1 LDRLGGLVVPQSGT
15 VDDRSSKMTLAHSVA
30 EILRDHV
37 TLEVEGID
45 RMYLNAVVPV
55 LQSERGIAWFFREY
69 RGHAFASSALMA
81 PMTRAF
87 VAAVEDFAR
96 SEALDVVNFE
106 KKQRKDDVAAEY
118 RARFCDEEG
127 VLFVG
132 KAQEKVSV
140 FRTERRKNPTTGASY
155 AWLYRSTAMVNQY
168 YFYAIDRDF
177 GPFFLKFCSYFPHNV
192 KLCINGHEYAKRQL
206 ERRGIRYE
214 ALDNGILS
222 CEEPAVL
229 QKICD
234 ELSAEKIEALFR
246 KWLRRLPHPFTA
258 RDRAAGFRYSLS
270 MLQSEFSLTQVLD
283 RPVTGRIFFEE
294 VIRENLDI
302 GRPDQVQLI
311 FERRILRKGPNATP
325 GRFRTRVITEGVY
338 PSLHVD
344 YKATRIKQYH
354 KEGRAL
360 RTETTIN
367 NTRDFDI
374 GKRLH
379 NLPALR
385 EVGFKANRR
394 LLDVQRISHDC
405 SIGEHGFHA
414 FQRPRVVGDQRA
426 SALRFGDER
435 VQALLHALVLFR
447 LLPNGFSNS
456 DLRERLEP
464 LRGCRTTPGA
474 VSYDLRRLRLR
485 GLIRRIPHTHRYE
498 VTEQGLRYAL
508 FLTRS
513 YDRLLRP
520 GLAAVLPNQ
529 AASDSTL
536 RASFRQ
542 LEIAMTSWA
551 QQAKLAA

>member
-1 LDRLGGLVVPQSGT
+1 M
-15 VDDRSSKMTLAHSVA
+15 DDRSSEMTLAQSVA

-37 TLEVEGID
+37 TLELEGID
-45 RMYLNAVVPV
+45 RMYLNAFVPL

-69 RGHAFASSALMA
+69 RGYRFASSALMA

-87 VAAVEDFAR
+87 VDGLESFAR
-96 SEALDVVNFE
+96 SEQLEMVSFE
-106 KKQRKDDVAAEY
+106 KKQRKEDVAAEY
-118 RARFCDEEG
+118 RHRLCGEEG
-127 VLFVG
+127 LLFVG
-132 KAQEKVSV
+132 KAQEKASV
-140 FRTERRKNPTTGASY
+140 FRTGCRRNAQTGASY

-168 YFYAIDRDF
+168 YFYALDRDF
-177 GPFFLKFCSYFPHNV
+177 GPLFLKFCSYFPYNV

-222 CEEPAVL
+222 CEDPVAL
-229 QKICD
+229 QAICD
-234 ELSAEKIEALFR
+234 ELSAEKIDALFR

-258 RDRAAGFRYSLS
+258 RDRAQGIRYELS
-270 MLQSEFSLTQVLD
+270 ILQAEFSLTQVFD
-283 RPVTGRIFFEE
+283 RAVTGRVFFEE

-311 FERRILRKGPNATP
+311 FERRIIRRGPSATP

-344 YKATRIKQYH
+344 YKGTRIKQYH

-367 NTRDFDI
+367 DTRDFDI
-374 GKRLH
+374 GRRLH

-385 EVGFKANRR
+385 GVGFKANRR

-405 SIGEHGFHA
+405 SIGEDGFHA
-414 FQRPRVVGDQRA
+414 IQRPRLVNQQRA
-426 SALRFGDER
+426 AGLRFHDER

-447 LLPNGFSNS
+447 LLPNGFTNA
-456 DLRERLEP
+456 DLRQRLEP
-464 LRGCRTTPGA
+464 LRGRRTTTGS
-474 VSYDLRRLRLR
+474 VTYDIRRLKLH
-485 GLIRRIPHTHRYE
+485 GLIRRIPHSHRYV
-498 VTEQGLRYAL
+498 VTDRGLRYAL
-508 FLTRS
+508 FFTRT

-520 GLAAVLPNQ
+520 GLSVVLPDQLNS
-529 AASDSTL
+529 ASTL

-542 LEIAMTSWA
+542 LESAMTAWV
-551 QQAKLAA
+551 QQARMAS